1 MNETNRNQ
9 GFTLI
14 EVLVAVVILG
24 LAYVAV
30 LQNFS
35 VSLRN
40 LARVE
45 RAVTTDL
52 EEALLFEQELAIL
65 DRGEETAAAT
75 GRIYLQGAQLTLV
88 EITSRD
94 RSFKTLRIIRTGD
107 NR

>member
-1 MNETNRNQ
+1 MNQTNRNR
-9 GFTLI
+9 GFTLL

-35 VSLRN
+35 ISLRN
-40 LARVE
+40 IARVE

-65 DRGEETAAAT
+65 DRDEETEAAR
-75 GRIYLQGAQLTLV
+75 GEMYLQGAQLALV

-94 RSFKTLRIIRTGD
+94 HSFKTLRIIRTGG